1 LKKKKTA
8 GPEIPAKKYF
18 RIGEV
23 SKIAGLPPH
32 TLRYWETEFKNLAPQ
47 KAGTGQR
54 IYTRAD
60 LETVLLLK
68 KLLHEQ
74 RFTIEGARQHL
85 KQAKAGAPAEA
96 DARKSRPGS
105 DRQLGFGFTEIK
117 LKEQMKKLVREL
129 RAIEKS
135 LRSE

>member
-1 LKKKKTA
+1 MKKKKSA
-8 GPEIPAKKYF
+8 GPEIPDKRYF

-23 SKIAGLPPH
+23 SKIAGLPAH

-47 KAGTGQR
+47 KASTGQR

-68 KLLHEQ
+68 KLLHEE

-85 KQAKAGAPAEA
+85 KQAKSGAFAETA
-96 DARKSRPGS
+96 APKPGS
-105 DRQLGFGFTEIK
+105 KSERQLGFGFSEIK
-117 LKEQMKKLVREL
+117 LKDQMKKIAREL